1 MKAEHANGTP
11 TCSALFGHHQLETD
25 LNISY
30 RRFPPRSRVL
40 HHHTPE
46 THPKVRQE
54 VAHLLQGKDDKG
66 SSAAGVDDDGNEFGV
81 DGAEGAVPR
90 DPGDADVIVALV
102 VSHRLAENVT
112 ELALSHNSPHHICG
126 HMERSDDTVR
136 LFH

>member
-11 TCSALFGHHQLETD
+11 TCSALFGYRQLETD

-30 RRFPPRSRVL
+30 RRFPPQTRVPGL
-40 HHHTPE
+40 L
-46 THPKVRQE
+46 KGRQE

-112 ELALSHNSPHHICG
+112 ELALSHDSPHHICG
-126 HMERSDDTVR
+126 GKARSAN
-136 LFH
+136 